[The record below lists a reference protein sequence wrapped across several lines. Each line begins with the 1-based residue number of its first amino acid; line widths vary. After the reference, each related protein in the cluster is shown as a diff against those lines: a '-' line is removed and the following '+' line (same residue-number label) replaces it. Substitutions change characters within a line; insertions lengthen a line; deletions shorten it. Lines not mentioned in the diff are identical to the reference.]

1 MDSTNKNPI
10 FSIKNFRSFG
20 EDGADFEFAPIT
32 VLTEQGYTNVTEV
45 ESRASSLVLPRC
57 SNVTERKHYYAG
69 TDLCAS
75 QEQSQTC
82 LSYAEMQQSVQSNH
96 LGSASW
102 KKERFGKPFASERA
116 EEARSG
122 ILHITTTYVQYIQY
136 LLYGEPYD
144 NQPPTG
150 YRSVIRSPG
159 RWVAFVGRDYSRGSS
174 GASEGES

>member
-1 MDSTNKNPI
+1 M
-10 FSIKNFRSFG
+10 
-20 EDGADFEFAPIT
+20 
-32 VLTEQGYTNVTEV
+32 
-45 ESRASSLVLPRC
+45 
-57 SNVTERKHYYAG
+57 
-69 TDLCAS
+69 
-75 QEQSQTC
+75 
-82 LSYAEMQQSVQSNH
+82 SYAETKQSEQSNH

-159 RWVAFVGRDYSRGSS
+159 RWVAFVGRGQSRGSS